1 MKNEL
6 FIILISVM
14 LLAGCKT
21 VKRVPVYI
29 QNDSIRTEVKTVTRY
44 VKDTLLV
51 PIPAQTAERTTAD
64 TISHL
69 ENDYAESY
77 ARINADG
84 TLYHDLRT
92 KPQNLEVEFDKPVE
106 RTDSTTD
113 RTGTTTEVRTVEV
126 ERELTWWEQTQLYG
140 FRVFAVLIVVW
151 LIWKYKR
158 NLITFIRKLI

>member
-1 MKNEL
+1 MKRIVL
-6 FIILISVM
+6 LLVSGM

-21 VKRVPVYI
+21 VERVPVYI
-29 QNDSIRTEVKTVTRY
+29 QNDSIRTEVKTVTQY

-64 TISHL
+64 SMSTL
-69 ENDYAESY
+69 ENDYAISE

-84 TLYHDLRT
+84 TLYHTLET
-92 KPQNLEVEFDKPVE
+92 KPQDLEVEFDKPVQ
-106 RTDSTTD
+106 RTDSTTT

-126 ERELTWWEQTQLYG
+126 ERELTWWQQTQLYG
-140 FRVFAVLIVVW
+140 FRVLVVLIVVW
-151 LIWKYKR
+151 LVWKYKS